1 MLFDQILFWFGMA
14 DRPFLGEQEVIQPL
28 QKYEQD
34 VLSRPGHQN
43 TYHKRADL
51 PHSRLIA

>member
-43 TYHKRADL
+43 TYHKGADL